1 MDAEKIISLVK
12 DIEEIDNVI
21 NNNMFDRTK
30 AEGIIRRHNLS
41 DLEVAFLNS
50 PLNPGYTKFEN
61 ATDNMIFNNL
71 LQIKSILFTIL
82 QKEILEDKK

>member
-1 MDAEKIISLVK
+1 MDSKKIISLVN

-21 NNNMFDRTK
+21 NNNIFDRTE
-30 AEGIIRRHNLS
+30 AEDIIRKHNLS

-71 LQIKSILFTIL
+71 LQIKSILFTKL
-82 QKEILEDKK
+82 QKEISEDKK

>member
-1 MDAEKIISLVK
+1 MDSKKIISLVK

-21 NNNMFDRTK
+21 NNNIFDRTE
-30 AEGIIRRHNLS
+30 AEDIIRKHNLS

-71 LQIKSILFTIL
+71 LQIKSILFTKL
-82 QKEILEDKK
+82 QKQISEDKK

>member
-1 MDAEKIISLVK
+1 MDSKKIISLVK

-21 NNNMFDRTK
+21 NNNIFDRTE
-30 AEGIIRRHNLS
+30 AEDIIRKHNLS

-61 ATDNMIFNNL
+61 ATDNMIFNNTKEFY
-71 LQIKSILFTIL
+71 LQTFIV
-82 QKEILEDKK
+82 

>member
-1 MDAEKIISLVK
+1 MDSKKIISLVK

-21 NNNMFDRTK
+21 NNNIFDRTE
-30 AEGIIRRHNLS
+30 AEDIIRKHNLS

-50 PLNPGYTKFEN
+50 PLNPDYTKFEN

-71 LQIKSILFTIL
+71 LQIKSILFTKL
-82 QKEILEDKK
+82 QKEISEDKI

>member
-1 MDAEKIISLVK
+1 MDSQKIISLVK

-21 NNNMFDRTK
+21 NNNIFDRTK
-30 AEGIIRRHNLS
+30 AEGIIRKHNLS
-41 DLEVAFLNS
+41 DLEIAFLNS

-61 ATDNMIFNNL
+61 ATDNMVVNNL
-71 LQIKSILFTIL
+71 LQIKSILYAKL